1 MPVNSVK
8 NRSKSQHHKNSE
20 SKSLHFMREVNE
32 EFEKMIEDDQGGAD
46 PDYLKTAFDELLL
59 AAKEDNNFL
68 KTD

>member
-32 EFEKMIEDDQGGAD
+32 EFEKMIEQAEGESLYCNMGPAM
-46 PDYLKTAFDELLL
+46 TWGS
-59 AAKEDNNFL
+59 AAKH
-68 KTD
+68 KK